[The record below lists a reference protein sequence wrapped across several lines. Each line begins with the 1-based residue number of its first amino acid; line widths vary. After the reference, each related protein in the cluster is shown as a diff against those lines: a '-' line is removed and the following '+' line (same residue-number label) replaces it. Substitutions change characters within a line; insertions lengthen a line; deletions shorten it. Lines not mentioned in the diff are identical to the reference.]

1 MKIESIYHIEAFS
14 MFSDDRLPTVRAVV
28 SFIQTVVKKV
38 WQATTLSNKTAYS
51 KSPNMRSIPSLLVYN
66 SLNVLFAT
74 LTSYI
79 NRAVIQFRIVSMILW
94 NIYGGRI
101 TGPCIWWLT
110 PKTGGGGG
118 MKFWYWLVLGYWLR
132 LGWGKYGCWVGW
144 GFCI

>member
-79 NRAVIQFRIVSMILW
+79 NRAVIQFRIVSMIL
-94 NIYGGRI
+94 
-101 TGPCIWWLT
+101 
-110 PKTGGGGG
+110 
-118 MKFWYWLVLGYWLR
+118 
-132 LGWGKYGCWVGW
+132 
-144 GFCI
+144 